1 MEDEKIID
9 LYWNRDQGAI
19 GHTAEKYGSY
29 CGRIAKNILLN
40 KEDCEECVNDTW
52 LRAWNAMPDERPA
65 ILSAFLGAIT
75 RNLSLDRHRK
85 LHTAKRGKGEVE
97 FIFDE
102 LTDQVDKKEPSHYI
116 EEQELVACINHFLK
130 NLPKEHRVMFV
141 RRYWYFD
148 NITEI
153 AERCACSEGKVKT
166 TLFRV
171 RGKLLDYLK
180 KEGYAL

>member
-1 MEDEKIID
+1 M
-9 LYWNRDQGAI
+9 
-19 GHTAEKYGSY
+19 
-29 CGRIAKNILLN
+29 
-40 KEDCEECVNDTW
+40 
-52 LRAWNAMPDERPA
+52 
-65 ILSAFLGAIT
+65 
-75 RNLSLDRHRK
+75 
-85 LHTAKRGKGEVE
+85 E

-148 NITEI
+148 SITEI
-153 AERCACSEGKVKT
+153 AERCACSEAKVKT
-166 TLFRV
+166 TLFRI

>member
-1 MEDEKIID
+1 MKV
-9 LYWNRDQGAI
+9 LNNMKDQGYISQEEYDEAVADNVYDRI
-19 GHTAEKYGSY
+19 QLVNIESETNSINSY
-29 CGRIAKNILLN
+29 F
-40 KEDCEECVNDTW
+40 V
-52 LRAWNAMPDERPA
+52 
-65 ILSAFLGAIT
+65 
-75 RNLSLDRHRK
+75 
-85 LHTAKRGKGEVE
+85 
-97 FIFDE
+97 DE

-148 NITEI
+148 SITEI
-153 AERCACSEGKVKT
+153 AERCACSEAKVKT

>member
-75 RNLSLDRHRK
+75 RNLSLDRYRK
-85 LHTAKRGKGEVE
+85 
-97 FIFDE
+97 
-102 LTDQVDKKEPSHYI
+102 SHYI

-148 NITEI
+148 SITEI
-153 AERCACSEGKVKT
+153 AERCACSEAKVKT

>member
-75 RNLSLDRHRK
+75 RNLSLDRYRK
-85 LHTAKRGKGEVE
+85 LHTAKRGKKRAIALHRGTGISGVYQSFPQKSPEGAPRDVCAE
-97 FIFDE
+97 I
-102 LTDQVDKKEPSHYI
+102 
-116 EEQELVACINHFLK
+116 LVF
-130 NLPKEHRVMFV
+130 
-141 RRYWYFD
+141 
-148 NITEI
+148 
-153 AERCACSEGKVKT
+153 
-166 TLFRV
+166 
-171 RGKLLDYLK
+171 
-180 KEGYAL
+180 